1 MTWTLTLIRS
11 AASPSLFTAGVIF
24 GLRSVVVNHRLI
36 HGDQIVHH
44 GARAAMYGSDTARD
58 ITYCCFCSSE
68 SIEDLSS
75 TLVFRAQILVENGM
89 DGGDRCPMG
98 SSKRLVAL
106 VVIFN
111 DSSQDYEISGPN
123 CFFLLRW
130 VWSTV
135 FSQFF
140 IFYK

>member
-1 MTWTLTLIRS
+1 
-11 AASPSLFTAGVIF
+11 
-24 GLRSVVVNHRLI
+24 
-36 HGDQIVHH
+36 
-44 GARAAMYGSDTARD
+44 
-58 ITYCCFCSSE
+58 
-68 SIEDLSS
+68 
-75 TLVFRAQILVENGM
+75 VENGM

-98 SSKRLVAL
+98 SSKRLDAL

-135 FSQFF
+135 FSQFS